1 MLPQNCQLLARYNQW
16 MNDKLYACASQLS
29 EEDLHKDMGAF
40 FGSVLGTL
48 NHLVVADIIW
58 MKRFADHPARFLA
71 LAPLSQIERPDRLD
85 AIVHNNLEALYALRQ
100 QLDSMILGLADEVT
114 GESLNTRFA
123 YRNMKGDEFDDRL
136 MYPLQHFFNHQ
147 THHRGQL
154 TTLLNQLGIEVG
166 VTDLLMV
173 IRDSDLP

>member
-1 MLPQNCQLLARYNQW
+1 MLPQNCQLMARYNQW
-16 MNDKLYACASQLS
+16 MNNKLYDCARQLS
-29 EEDLHKDMGAF
+29 KENLRKDMGAF

-58 MKRFADHPARFLA
+58 MKRFADHPARFAALTGLQEIERPQTLDATIHTDLESLYTLRQTLDDMILA
-71 LAPLSQIERPDRLD
+71 LANEVSE
-85 AIVHNNLEALYALRQ
+85 EAL
-100 QLDSMILGLADEVT
+100 
-114 GESLNTRFA
+114 NTHFA
-123 YRNMKGDEFDDRL
+123 YRNMKGDEFNDRL

-154 TTLLNQLGIEVG
+154 TTLFAQLGVDVG
-166 VTDLLMV
+166 VTDLLMT